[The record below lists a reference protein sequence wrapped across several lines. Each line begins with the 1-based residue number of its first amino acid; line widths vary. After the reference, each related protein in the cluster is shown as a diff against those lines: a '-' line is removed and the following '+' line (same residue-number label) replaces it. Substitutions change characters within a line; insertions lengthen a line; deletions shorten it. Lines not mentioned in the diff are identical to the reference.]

1 MSRQQYANEF
11 KEEAVRQVLDQGK
24 TQNEVARELG
34 IHQSALCRWVRK
46 IRRDGKEAFPGQG
59 KLMPSDQKLRD
70 MEKELQRVTAERDFL
85 KKAITYFAQ
94 QEK

>member
-1 MSRQQYANEF
+1 VSRQKFTKEF

-46 IRRDGKEAFPGQG
+46 VRRNGKDAFPGHG
-59 KLMPSDQKLRD
+59 KLMAPAQKVRDLEAELR
-70 MEKELQRVTAERDFL
+70 RVTMERDIL

-94 QEK
+94 HEK